1 MNYEPI
7 FLKPVFKD
15 YLWGGQKLKSIFNK
29 NVENED
35 CTAESW
41 EISTNKNGESIIKNG
56 LYTR

>member
-1 MNYEPI
+1 M
-7 FLKPVFKD
+7 
-15 YLWGGQKLKSIFNK
+15 GGQKLKSIFNK